1 MKKAFFILSLGSL
14 FLIQICVAL
23 CHPHVFVDAY
33 LLFVFDDRGL
43 CGIRERWVFDEMFS
57 QNLLYDFDTDN
68 DGRLNH
74 DDVSQLRDI
83 FYENTEDYN
92 YFNNISINGR
102 EYYIE
107 RLEDFSISIEDGRIV
122 YEFFVLCSVPVG
134 PNEERNVKISLFD
147 ETIYTDLLIA
157 DYSVDMQQKPDSFS
171 VDMRYDVLDEVVTPL
186 GSVVPDSLVITF
198 RKK

>member
-1 MKKAFFILSLGSL
+1 MKKAFFILSLGSF
-14 FLIQICVAL
+14 FLIQICIAL

-33 LLFVFDDRGL
+33 LLFVFDEGGL

-57 QNLLYDFDTDN
+57 QNLLYDFNTDN

-74 DDVSQLRDI
+74 DDISQLRDI
-83 FYENTEDYN
+83 FYENTEEYN
-92 YFNNISINGR
+92 YFNNIKIDGR
-102 EYYIE
+102 KYKIE

-122 YEFFVLCSVPVG
+122 YEFFVPCLVPVR
-134 PNEERNVKISLFD
+134 PNEARNVKISLFD

-157 DYSVDMQQKPDSFS
+157 DYRVDMQKKPDAFS